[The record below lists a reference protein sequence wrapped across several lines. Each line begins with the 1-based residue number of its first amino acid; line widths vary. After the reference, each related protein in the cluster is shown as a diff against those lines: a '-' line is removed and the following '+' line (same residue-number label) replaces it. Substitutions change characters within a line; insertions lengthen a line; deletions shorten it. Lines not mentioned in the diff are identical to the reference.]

1 MITRRLRA
9 FCLFNVVRSSLPIR
23 NSNEIPGP
31 DPHACG
37 LRSAHLHHR
46 SPCRRQKAS
55 IVRRTTLLW
64 SLLSVA
70 VVVGLFVIKHRVQDL
85 ENQLHALNAE
95 ILADRDATQVLEAE
109 WSYLN
114 QPARLEALSRKLLG
128 MKPPTADQ
136 TVTMEEFHL
145 KMMLTD
151 KNSADTLVLDQ
162 PSNSRIEPAQKSDHR
177 IINKKLHVD
186 RWAKPKITKIK
197 NSE

>member
-1 MITRRLRA
+1 M
-9 FCLFNVVRSSLPIR
+9 R
-23 NSNEIPGP
+23 NRDETTDP
-31 DPHACG
+31 DPHAFELG
-37 LRSAHLHHR
+37 SAHLNHR

-70 VVVGLFVIKHRVQDL
+70 VVVGLFIIKHRVQDL
-85 ENQLHALNAE
+85 EDQLHALNAE

-145 KMMLTD
+145 RMMLTD

-162 PSNSRIEPAQKSDHR
+162 PSNSRIQPAQKSDHR
-177 IINKKLHVD
+177 VINKKLHVD
-186 RWAKPKITKIK
+186 RWAKQKITKIK
-197 NSE
+197 SSE